1 MEPVVGGALLMFC
14 MSVKPMYATM
24 AMTKIET
31 TATIAELEEFSS
43 DIRVRGKNPAYAEI
57 KLCMSAATQHS
68 SDSKKNDCTND
79 CHGE

>member
-31 TATIAELEEFSS
+31 TATIAELEELSS
-43 DIRVRGKNPAYAEI
+43 DIRVRGKNPAYAEMARDRI
-57 KLCMSAATQHS
+57 RGESPLMSVVEVAA
-68 SDSKKNDCTND
+68 
-79 CHGE
+79 